1 MIMARAP
8 VRISFGGGGTDV
20 EPYCSEHDGLTLNA
34 TINHYIVGS
43 LEFCKER
50 QEYDELTQAVIQ
62 HFLNKNPL
70 VLLGEEHHFKIN
82 VYSDIPAGSGLG
94 SSSTYVVMLI
104 KLFMEAFDEK
114 MDDYEIAALA
124 YKIERLDCGMAGGKQ
139 DQYATTFGGFNL
151 TEWHEG
157 SPVVIP
163 LKISRNTINDLESK
177 LSLFYVGPREGNM
190 ESADIIISQQ
200 KGYKD
205 KLVYY
210 DGVKMLAN
218 KMKNSLMWGNIESFI
233 QQLTSSWEMKKN
245 LSDKISNTRI
255 DNIYA
260 GALSH
265 GAMGGKLTGAGGG
278 GFMMLASPLER
289 KEAVK
294 EFMVNR
300 AGCYHFPFSFEYKGA
315 QSWKSQ

>member
-1 MIMARAP
+1 MIMAKAP

-20 EPYCSEHDGLTLNA
+20 EPYCSEHGGLTLNA

-43 LEFCKER
+43 LEFSRER
-50 QEYDELTQAVIQ
+50 QEYDELTQAVIK
-62 HFLNKNPL
+62 HFLDKNP
-70 VLLGEEHHFKIN
+70 GIPKHNYYNIN

-104 KLFMEAFDEK
+104 KLFMEVFNEK

-124 YKIERLDCGMAGGKQ
+124 YKIERVDCDMAGGKQ

-163 LKISRNTINDLESK
+163 LKISRDIINELESK
-177 LSLFYVGPREGNM
+177 LSLFYIGPREG
-190 ESADIIISQQ
+190 ESADIIIAQQ
-200 KGYKD
+200 KDYND
-205 KLVYY
+205 KLIYY
-210 DGVKMLAN
+210 DGVKILAT
-218 KMKNSLMWGNIESFI
+218 KMKNSLMWGDIDAFTK
-233 QQLTSSWEMKKN
+233 QLTNSWEMKKN
-245 LSDKISNTRI
+245 LTDKISNPRI
-255 DNIYA
+255 DNIYE

-265 GAMGGKLTGAGGG
+265 GATGGKLTGAGGG
-278 GFMMLASPLER
+278 GFMMLVSPLGR
-289 KEAVK
+289 KEDVR
-294 EFMVNR
+294 EYMVNQ
-300 AGCYHFPFSFEYKGA
+300 GCYHFPFSFEYKGA

>member
-1 MIMARAP
+1 MIMAKAP

-20 EPYCSEHDGLTLNA
+20 EPYCSEYGGLTLNA

-43 LEFCKER
+43 LEFCRER

-62 HFLNKNPL
+62 HFLNKNP
-70 VLLGEEHHFKIN
+70 GIPKHNYFKIN

-139 DQYATTFGGFNL
+139 DQYATAFGGFNL

-163 LKISRNTINDLESK
+163 LKISRSTINDLESK
-177 LSLFYVGPREGNM
+177 LSLFYIGPREGN
-190 ESADIIISQQ
+190 SADIIISQQ
-200 KGYKD
+200 KEYKD

-210 DGVKMLAN
+210 DGVKMLAT
-218 KMKNSLMWGNIESFI
+218 KMKNSLMWGDIESFI
-233 QQLTSSWEMKKN
+233 KQLSSSWGMKKN
-245 LSDKISNTRI
+245 LGDKISNTRI

-265 GAMGGKLTGAGGG
+265 GATGGKLTGAGGG
-278 GFMMLASPLER
+278 GFMMLASPLGR
-289 KEAVK
+289 KEDVK
-294 EFMVNR
+294 EFMVNQ